1 MREENIDKMS
11 FKELRKE
18 VQLLRDE
25 LAVFKRKYEDAIYNL
40 GSENFGKSFTV
51 AQNNM
56 KTQIQITADAI
67 KTTVSQNELADTLK
81 KYSTTEQT
89 AEAITS
95 TVTAEYVDTLISD
108 NYVTNATLTTQ
119 IKQTSDQIL
128 LTVSETTVSKVD
140 LNTTLERYSTIDQ
153 TADKIESTV
162 TKEYVTNLIGE
173 DYVTGETLDSK
184 LSSYSTIEQT
194 ASAITSKVTKEYV
207 TDLVGDEY
215 VTNSELN
222 AYSIISQTENTIK
235 AAVSQEYIESK
246 VDGTYKKIV
255 DADTQYE
262 LLNSSIE
269 MNAGSIS
276 AIVSGTKTGE
286 ILGNY
291 LTGITIEP
299 NKITMTSNT
308 VHSTYD
314 VNGLRFFDKANKM
327 QGWSVEPDAVYGGVL
342 NYYVNGGNCYTFGT
356 GIAADGYNDT
366 DMVVR
371 ATNGNRGRFVV
382 DVSQSGNK
390 EVKFV
395 GLDSVTNSTDSPLIY
410 ANGKLL
416 ATQDWVTDNLD
427 GGTVT
432 AVFG

>member
-67 KTTVSQNELADTLK
+67 KTTVSQNELADNLK

-89 AEAITS
+89 AEAITT
-95 TVTAEYVDTLISD
+95 TVTAKYVDNLKLN
-108 NYVTNATLTTQ
+108 NYVTNATFTQTADQ
-119 IKQTSDQIL
+119 IKSD
-128 LTVSETTVSKVD
+128 VSKTASKDD
-140 LNTTLERYSTIDQ
+140 LKNYSTITQ
-153 TADKIESTV
+153 TAE
-162 TKEYVTNLIGE
+162 
-173 DYVTGETLDSK
+173 
-184 LSSYSTIEQT
+184 
-194 ASAITSKVTKEYV
+194 AITLKVDKDYITN
-207 TDLVGDEY
+207 LVGDEY
-215 VTNSELN
+215 VTNSKLN
-222 AYSIISQTENTIK
+222 AYSIISQTEDTIK
-235 AAVSQEYIESK
+235 AVVSQEYIK
-246 VDGTYKKIV
+246 VD
-255 DADTQYE
+255 DANEQYNS
-262 LLNSSIE
+262 LNSSIE
-269 MNAGSIS
+269 VNAGSIS
-276 AIVSGTKTGE
+276 AIVSGEKTGE
-286 ILGNY
+286 ILGKY
-291 LTGITIEP
+291 LTGITIEKD
-299 NKITMTSNT
+299 KITMISNT

-327 QGWSVEPDAVYGGVL
+327 QGWSIEPDAVYGGVL

-382 DVSQSGNK
+382 DVSQSGNN

-395 GLDSVTNSTDSPLIY
+395 GLGSVSNSTDSPLIY

-416 ATQDWVTDNLD
+416 ATQEWVTDNFD

>member
-1 MREENIDKMS
+1 
-11 FKELRKE
+11 
-18 VQLLRDE
+18 
-25 LAVFKRKYEDAIYNL
+25 
-40 GSENFGKSFTV
+40 
-51 AQNNM
+51 
-56 KTQIQITADAI
+56 
-67 KTTVSQNELADTLK
+67 
-81 KYSTTEQT
+81 
-89 AEAITS
+89 
-95 TVTAEYVDTLISD
+95 
-108 NYVTNATLTTQ
+108 
-119 IKQTSDQIL
+119 
-128 LTVSETTVSKVD
+128 
-140 LNTTLERYSTIDQ
+140 
-153 TADKIESTV
+153 
-162 TKEYVTNLIGE
+162 
-173 DYVTGETLDSK
+173 
-184 LSSYSTIEQT
+184 
-194 ASAITSKVTKEYV
+194 
-207 TDLVGDEY
+207 
-215 VTNSELN
+215 
-222 AYSIISQTENTIK
+222 
-235 AAVSQEYIESK
+235 
-246 VDGTYKKIV
+246 
-255 DADTQYE
+255 
-262 LLNSSIE
+262 

-327 QGWSVEPDAVYGGVL
+327 QGWSIEPDAVYGGVL